1 MRNDAHDELDHVPS
15 LTAGRDRDP
24 YPAPELEPIQRPA
37 DREPDGPRSRQ
48 RRRAAGTAPLWI
60 MIVALFCALGALGW
74 SSQQQVSRLE
84 AQLVATQ
91 ESFARISEDATG
103 RLQDISGK
111 IVATESN
118 VTTEG
123 EALKLRI
130 KQLEKQ
136 ALDLV
141 EQQRA
146 MATEQQSL
154 LGRQGNQDKRL
165 DEQGIRVGRVATD
178 LREHQASTA
187 TLAETVKNLNDE
199 QAALKSSVAGLKGA
213 ADEMSK
219 LSARVDG
226 LSKDIAA
233 LKQRG
238 DAGQAVSRLEQDLLV
253 LRSELDN
260 RPSAPA
266 AAPGVKTA
274 EFDSFRAQVTRT
286 INSLQGQ
293 VANLQQQLDQR

>member
-1 MRNDAHDELDHVPS
+1 MRNDAHDELDNVPS

-24 YPAPELEPIQRPA
+24 YPAPEFEPISKPA
-37 DREPDGPRSRQ
+37 DRDPDSPRTRQ
-48 RRRAAGTAPLWI
+48 KRRGGSTAPLWTL
-60 MIVALFCALGALGW
+60 IVALFGLLVALGW
-74 SSQQQVSRLE
+74 WSMQQVSKLE

-91 ESFARISEDATG
+91 ESFARISEDASG

-136 ALDLV
+136 TLELA

-146 MATEQQSL
+146 ITTQQQSL
-154 LGRQGNQDKRL
+154 TGKQGNQDKRL
-165 DEQGIRVGRVATD
+165 DEQNTRFESVANEV
-178 LREHQASTA
+178 RGQQSAAA
-187 TLAETVKNLNDE
+187 TLAETVKNVSGE
-199 QAALKSSVAGLKGA
+199 QAQLKSSFAGLKA
-213 ADEMSK
+213 SVDELGK
-219 LSARVDG
+219 LSARIDG
-226 LSKDIAA
+226 LSKDVAA

-238 DAGQAVSRLEQDLLV
+238 DASQAISRLEQDVLI

-260 RPSAPA
+260 RPA
-266 AAPGVKTA
+266 ATPGVNTS
-274 EFDSFRAQVTRT
+274 EFDAFRAQMTRNVNT
-286 INSLQGQ
+286 LQGQ
-293 VANLQQQLDQR
+293 IANLQQQLDQR

>member
-1 MRNDAHDELDHVPS
+1 MRNDAHDELDNVPS

-24 YPAPELEPIQRPA
+24 YPAPEFEPIRKPA
-37 DREPDGPRSRQ
+37 DRDPDSPRTRQ
-48 RRRAAGTAPLWI
+48 KRRGGSAAPLWI
-60 MIVALFCALGALGW
+60 LIVALFGLLVALGW
-74 SSQQQVSRLE
+74 WSMQQVSKLE

-91 ESFARISEDATG
+91 ESFARISEDASG

-136 ALDLV
+136 TLELA

-146 MATEQQSL
+146 ITTQQQSL
-154 LGRQGNQDKRL
+154 TGKQGNQDKRL
-165 DEQGIRVGRVATD
+165 DEQNTRFESVANEV
-178 LREHQASTA
+178 RGQQSAAA
-187 TLAETVKNLNDE
+187 TLAETVKNVSGE
-199 QAALKSSVAGLKGA
+199 QAQLKSSFAGLKA
-213 ADEMSK
+213 SVDELGK
-219 LSARVDG
+219 LSARIDG
-226 LSKDIAA
+226 LSKDVAA

-238 DAGQAVSRLEQDLLV
+238 DASQAISRLEQDVLI

-260 RPSAPA
+260 RPA
-266 AAPGVKTA
+266 ATPGVNTS
-274 EFDSFRAQVTRT
+274 EFDAFRAQMTRNVNT
-286 INSLQGQ
+286 LQGQ
-293 VANLQQQLDQR
+293 IANLQQQLDQR

>member
-1 MRNDAHDELDHVPS
+1 MRNDAHDELDNVPS

-24 YPAPELEPIQRPA
+24 YPAPELEPIPRA
-37 DREPDGPRSRQ
+37 MDREADGPRGRQ
-48 RRRAAGTAPLWI
+48 KRRTAGTAPLWI
-60 MIVALFCALGALGW
+60 MIVALFCSLGALGW
-74 SSQQQVSRLE
+74 WSMQQVSKLE

-111 IVATESN
+111 IVATESS

-136 ALDLV
+136 ALDLA

-146 MATEQQSL
+146 MTTEQQSL
-154 LGRQGNQDKRL
+154 IGRQGNQDKRL
-165 DEQGIRVGRVATD
+165 DEQGIRIGRLVTE
-178 LREHQASTA
+178 LRERQTSTA
-187 TLAETVKNLNDE
+187 TLAETVKSVNDE
-199 QAALKSSVAGLKGA
+199 QATLKSSVAGLKGEL
-213 ADEMSK
+213 DELSK
-219 LSARVDG
+219 LSARIDG

-238 DAGQAVSRLEQDLLV
+238 DASQEISRLEQDLLI

-266 AAPGVKTA
+266 AAPGVKTS

-293 VANLQQQLDQR
+293 VANLQQQIDQR